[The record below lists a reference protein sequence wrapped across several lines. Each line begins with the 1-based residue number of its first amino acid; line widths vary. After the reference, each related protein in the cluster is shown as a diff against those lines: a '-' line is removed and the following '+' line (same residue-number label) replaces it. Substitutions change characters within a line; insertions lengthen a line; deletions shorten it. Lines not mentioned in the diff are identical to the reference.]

1 MENAGLDIEGLKGS
15 KTGVFVGID
24 AIDYV
29 NREMFTGN
37 VNDIG
42 GYSLVGVSSH
52 SAAGRLSYFYD
63 FKGPAASVSTACSSS
78 LTAMNMA
85 VDSLKNGQCDLAVV
99 GGVNLIL
106 NPEPYVG
113 LSQNHSLSPDGRC
126 KTFDASADGFGR
138 GEGCGI
144 IILKRLSDAK
154 RDQEQH

>member
-1 MENAGLDIEGLKGS
+1 
-15 KTGVFVGID
+15 
-24 AIDYV
+24 
-29 NREMFTGN
+29 
-37 VNDIG
+37 
-42 GYSLVGVSSH
+42 
-52 SAAGRLSYFYD
+52 
-63 FKGPAASVSTACSSS
+63 
-78 LTAMNMA
+78 MA
-85 VDSLKNGQCDLAVV
+85 VDSLRNGQCDLAIV

-154 RDQEQH
+154 RDRNSIEALVKGIYVGQDGKSNGFFAPNGLAEQRVIAEALKKAGLGVEDVDYIEAHGTGTLSW